1 MLSKCKKSGGSNWS
15 YEIRYKEE
23 VLKTLGLKGN
33 GSSVHVQV
41 RQGDGHTKYWVNPQE
56 NKREYSVNW

>member
-41 RQGDGHTKYWVNPQE
+41 RQGDGHTKY
-56 NKREYSVNW
+56 